1 MPWKVKTLM
10 SQRREFVRLAQA
22 EGINF
27 SQLCKRF
34 AISRKTG
41 YKWLK
46 RFGTIGDE
54 GLADRS
60 RRPHN
65 SPHRTAQKIEQEVCK
80 LRDRHPTW
88 GGRKLNS
95 RLKALGHQTA
105 PAPSTITEILRRHQ
119 QLDPQESEKHQAWR
133 RFEHPAP
140 NDLWQM
146 DFKGDF
152 ALERGRCYPLTAL
165 DDHSRFALILKACAD
180 QETETVRAA
189 LIEAFRRY
197 GLPRRITMD
206 NGVPWGTCG
215 NEQSHYTVLTVWLLR
230 IGVMVTHSRP
240 HHPQT
245 QGKDERFHRTL
256 GQEVLRD
263 RAFRSLSHCQT
274 PFDRWR
280 EIYNCER
287 PHEAIGMAVPASRY
301 QVSQRAFPESLPELV
316 YPAGDVVRCV
326 NCKYISYQGRRIFV
340 GRAFAGQYVALRPT
354 TADGIWEVRYA
365 HFQIGSVDLRDPS
378 VAYHKVLPMS
388 PNMCYP

>member
-1 MPWKVKTLM
+1 MPWKVKSLM
-10 SQRREFVRLAQA
+10 SQRREFVMLAQA

-41 YKWLK
+41 YKWLE
-46 RFGTIGDE
+46 RFESKGDE

-60 RRPHN
+60 RRPHT
-65 SPHRTAQKIEQEVCK
+65 SPHRTDQKIEQEVCK
-80 LRDRHPTW
+80 LRDRHPAW
-88 GGRKLNS
+88 GGRKLHT
-95 RLKALGHQTA
+95 RLKEVCKQTT
-105 PAPSTITEILRRHQ
+105 PAPSTITEILRRHGR
-119 QLDPQESEKHQAWR
+119 LDPQESEKHQAWQ

-180 QETETVRAA
+180 QETETVRTA

-197 GLPRRITMD
+197 GMPRRITLD
-206 NGVPWGTCG
+206 NGPPWGTCG
-215 NEQSHYTVLTVWLLR
+215 NEQSHYTILTVWLLR

-240 HHPQT
+240 YHPQT

-263 RAFRSLSHCQT
+263 QAFRTLSDCQL

-301 QVSQRAFPESLPELV
+301 EVSGRAFPERLPELE
-316 YPAGDVVRCV
+316 YPSGDVVRRV
-326 NCKYISYQGRRIFV
+326 NGKYISYQGRRIFV
-340 GRAFAGQYVALRPT
+340 GRAFGEQDIALRPT
-354 TADGIWEVRYA
+354 ATDGVWEVRYA
-365 HFQIGSVDLRDPS
+365 HFRIGSLDLREPS
-378 VAYHKVLPMS
+378 ETNHKVLPMS